1 MRISTVWVEPFCQNR
16 GSGAK
21 VIVDGVGA
29 GVGACVARGGVGR
42 GVGGARRTGAGVGTS
57 PALAMVK

>member
-1 MRISTVWVEPFCQNR
+1 MRISTVWVDSFCQNW
-16 GSGAK
+16 GSGTK

-29 GVGACVARGGVGR
+29 CVGACVGVGVGF
-42 GVGGARRTGAGVGTS
+42 GVGGALRTGEGVGTS